1 MSHDDRDVIH
11 SIDLGMWSDPGWE
24 QIRGAIER
32 LPPKNKPNRESVMSD
47 LLKSKKAIACLVGLV
62 AVVLSMILGKL
73 GVSIP
78 EERIHEV
85 LVLLAS
91 YILGQGLADVGKS
104 KAEIMVRRDPMTPA
118 KDAPNPTTPPVA

>member
-1 MSHDDRDVIH
+1 VSHDDRDVIH

-62 AVVLSMILGKL
+62 AVVLSMLLGKL

-78 EERIHEV
+78 EEKIHEV
-85 LVLLAS
+85 LLLLAS
-91 YILGQGLADVGKS
+91 YILGQGLADVGKEKV
-104 KAEIMVRRDPMTPA
+104 KAM
-118 KDAPNPTTPPVA
+118 NPPPPKPPVPPAA